1 MKKEKTDLYILS
13 FSMYRMMALYDT
25 LYLQSPPLN
34 CEKILDHLE
43 WQEEGEL
50 TFMNLDYN
58 RSLVEF
64 PIELVSRRDSFSSFV
79 LEKEVVL
86 KGSTQEKKQA
96 IIAWM
101 EYLALPYLEVLNMQS
116 KEKFLVLIRGASFY
130 ELDMTRYKDPSTFP
144 IYGTEV
150 PQIWELRA
158 KRNQTYL
165 TEITLPPY
173 KGESKYYEED
183 R

>member
-1 MKKEKTDLYILS
+1 MSKDEQDKYILS
-13 FSMYRMMALYDT
+13 FCKYQMITLYNS
-25 LYLQSPPLN
+25 LYLQSPKLN
-34 CEKILDHLE
+34 CEKILEHLD
-43 WQEEGEL
+43 WQENGSL
-50 TFMNLDYN
+50 TFMNFDYN

-64 PIELVSRRDSFSSFV
+64 PIELASRKDPFSSFV

-86 KGSTQEKKQA
+86 KGRIQKKKQA

-101 EYLALPYLEVLNMQS
+101 KYLALPYLEVQQKQS
-116 KEKFLVLIRGASFY
+116 EEKFLILKRGTSFY
-130 ELDMTRYKDPSTFP
+130 ELDMTRYKDPSTFQ

-150 PQIWELRA
+150 PQAWELRA

-165 TEITLPPY
+165 TEIIIPPC
-173 KGESKYYEED
+173 KDESKCYEED